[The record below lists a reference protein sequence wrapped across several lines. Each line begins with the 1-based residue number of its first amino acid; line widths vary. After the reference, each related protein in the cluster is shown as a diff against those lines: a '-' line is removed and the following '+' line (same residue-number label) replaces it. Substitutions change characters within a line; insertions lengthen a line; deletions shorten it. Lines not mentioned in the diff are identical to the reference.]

1 MGFFVYLLSLF
12 LYFTFFGLQTVC
24 GNSELRVLMDMK
36 AVLDPENRILSSWTS
51 DGNPCSGSF
60 EGVACNE
67 HGKVANISLQ
77 GKRLSGKVPSAVA
90 GLKWLSGLYL
100 HYNSLS
106 GEIPKEIS
114 NLTQL
119 SDLYLNVNSL
129 SGSIP
134 SEIENMASLEVL
146 QLCCNQLTGSIPTQ
160 LGSLKKLSFLALQ
173 SNRLM
178 GAIPASLGNLRTLVR
193 LDLSYNRL
201 FGAIPVRLADVPYL
215 KVLDVRNNTLSGS
228 VPPALKRLKGGFQYG
243 NNSGLCGV
251 GFSSLE
257 VCTASTNM
265 NPNKPES
272 FGPGTNGG
280 ITKDI
285 PESANIRPHCN
296 NTHCSNRSK
305 SPQIGVVFG
314 VIAVIVTLKSV
325 AGLLVFSW
333 YRRRKQKI
341 ASALETT
348 DSRLSIDQAKEVY
361 RKSAS
366 PLSNLE
372 YSNGWDPLA
381 DGRNGNWFSQEGMQS
396 FRFNLDEVVSA
407 TQYFSEVNLLGKSN
421 FSAIYK
427 GILRDGSV
435 VAIKSINKSS
445 CKLEESEFLKGLN
458 ILTSLRHENLV
469 GLRGFCCSSGRGECF
484 LIYDFVPNGN
494 LLQYLDVKDGNG
506 QVLEWSIRVSI
517 INGIAKGIEYLHSHK
532 VNKPALVHQNIS
544 AEKVL
549 IDQQFN
555 PLLSD
560 SGLHNLL
567 ADDIVFSKL
576 KACAAMG
583 YLAPEY
589 TTTGR
594 FTEKSDMY
602 AFGVIVFQILSG
614 KRKITQS
621 MQLGAESCRFEDF
634 IDPNLEGNFSESEAA
649 KLARI
654 ALICTHDSPNQ
665 RLTMETV
672 IQELGK
678 CSSSTHDS
686 PNHRLT
692 MKIVIQELGKC
703 SSSS

>member
-1 MGFFVYLLSLF
+1 MREESKYTKSKEREIFSEFFKRKTNMGFFVYLLSL
-12 LYFTFFGLQTVC
+12 LGYSTFFGLQTVC

-36 AVLDPENRILSSWTS
+36 ASLDPENRILSSWTS

-60 EGVACNE
+60 EGVACKE

-106 GEIPKEIS
+106 GEIPNEIS

-119 SDLYLNVNSL
+119 SDLYLNANSL
-129 SGSIP
+129 SGSIL
-134 SEIENMASLEVL
+134 SEIEKLASLEVL

-160 LGSLKKLSFLALQ
+160 LGSLKKLSVLALQ
-173 SNRLM
+173 SNRFM
-178 GAIPASLGNLRTLVR
+178 GAIPASLGNLRALVR
-193 LDLSYNRL
+193 LDLSYNHL

-228 VPPALKRLKGGFQYG
+228 VPPEKLNIILIFLLMVDEALKRLKGGFQYG

-251 GFSSLE
+251 GFSSLG
-257 VCTASTNM
+257 VCTALNNM
-265 NPNKPES
+265 NPNKPEP

-280 ITKDI
+280 ITKEI

-296 NTHCSNRSK
+296 DTHCSNQSK
-305 SPQIGVVFG
+305 PPQIGVVIG
-314 VIAVIVTLKSV
+314 VIAVIVTLKLV

-381 DGRNGNWFSQEGMQS
+381 DGRNGSWFSQEGMQS

-435 VAIKSINKSS
+435 IAIKSINKSS

-458 ILTSLRHENLV
+458 ILTSLRDENL
-469 GLRGFCCSSGRGECF
+469 
-484 LIYDFVPNGN
+484 
-494 LLQYLDVKDGNG
+494 YLDVKDGNG
-506 QVLEWSIRVSI
+506 QVLEWYRVF
-517 INGIAKGIEYLHSHK
+517 AQQ

-576 KACAAMG
+576 KASAAMG

-594 FTEKSDMY
+594 FMEKSDMY

-634 IDPNLEGNFSESEAA
+634 IDANLEGKFSESEAA

-654 ALICTHDSPNQ
+654 ALICTNDSPNQ

-692 MKIVIQELGKC
+692 MEIVIEELGKC